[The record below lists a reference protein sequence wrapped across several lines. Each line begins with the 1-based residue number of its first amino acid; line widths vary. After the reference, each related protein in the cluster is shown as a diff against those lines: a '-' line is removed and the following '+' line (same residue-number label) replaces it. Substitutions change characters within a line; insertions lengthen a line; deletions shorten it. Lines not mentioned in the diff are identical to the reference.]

1 MAVYERGAGGAS
13 GERAALLRVI
23 DCSKLRLHRAPPG
36 PPTRSQTAGR
46 DGEHPLGSVTHA
58 HQPTV
63 PVAGRADHTVDG
75 EPCGAD
81 VSSVAHAAP
90 STVSR

>member
-36 PPTRSQTAGR
+36 PPTRSQTAG
-46 DGEHPLGSVTHA
+46 SVTHA